1 MSSYSILIVEDS
13 VPNYKIINRI
23 LKLDG
28 YKTKHIDNGLYV
40 DNEIKNNHYD
50 MILLDLGLPGKNGIE
65 ILQEIKTNLETKD
78 IIVIIVSAE
87 VSLKTRELCIK
98 KGCNGFIDKPFNEI
112 DFRMIIK
119 NKIEQNL

>member
-1 MSSYSILIVEDS
+1 
-13 VPNYKIINRI
+13 
-23 LKLDG
+23 
-28 YKTKHIDNGLYV
+28 
-40 DNEIKNNHYD
+40 

-98 KGCNGFIDKPFNEI
+98 KRCNGFIDKPFNEI
-112 DFRMIIK
+112 DIRMTIRD
-119 NKIEQNL
+119 KIEQNLCVTI